1 MKRNILH
8 TLWAAAV
15 LLTACTQEELPL
27 PDTNNAVPL
36 TITITDGGYALTTS
50 ADGSR
55 KAATRAT
62 EDGYRTE
69 FTAGDACGLYIIR
82 GGAVVYDNV
91 KLTATTGTDG
101 SLAWQPET
109 GVTLAGGMVGEHY
122 FLYYPYR
129 ANMTDKVTASATS
142 DEEFFAPLIS
152 GWQPEADQSDYAAGY
167 TASDLMT
174 AKGTASKA
182 DGKLSL
188 SFAMTHRMALAVIEM
203 PKTVYKFTDTGI
215 PDYTVLTAADFTAE
229 AKPYRNS
236 DGTYRYIVNPAAQP
250 VSLTGSYDNGKK
262 EFTVT
267 PNGIVTGNY
276 KTYKVD
282 GAKTDEKSHDL
293 QPGDYLLA
301 DGNLVGKDETLTTG
315 QQADVIAIVF
325 RAGHHAND
333 GSDYSSTGIGSEKC
347 HGYAVALTDATS
359 SYCMWGVYGTEL
371 GCYPTDGSGN
381 KQNNYSNPDIDWSGY
396 SYTQTIITAAG
407 GKENLNATE
416 QAGYPATYY
425 AVVDYETKVK
435 APTNSS
441 GWFLPSIGQ
450 MWNVYQNRTSL
461 FEGKALV
468 SGLRSDWYWSS
479 SESYDSPAGLALCVY
494 VSNGFVNGNYKGYRR
509 SYVRPVL
516 AF

>member
-1 MKRNILH
+1 MKRNIIH
-8 TLWAAAV
+8 TLWAAAL

-27 PDTNNAVPL
+27 PGADNAAPL
-36 TITITDGGYALTTS
+36 AITVTDGGYAPTAS
-50 ADGSR
+50 PGDMQ
-55 KAATRAT
+55 KATATRAT
-62 EDGYRTE
+62 ENGYRTD
-69 FTAGDACGLYIIR
+69 FTAGDQCGLYIVR
-82 GGAVVYDNV
+82 NGAVVYDNV
-91 KLTATTGTDG
+91 KLTAAEGTEG
-101 SLAWQPET
+101 GLVWQPDA
-109 GVTLAGGMVGEHY
+109 GVTLAGGLSDESY
-122 FLYYPYR
+122 FLYYPYQE
-129 ANMTDKVTASATS
+129 NMKDKVTASAT
-142 DEEFFAPLIS
+142 DDDGFFAPLIS

-188 SFAMTHRMALAVIEM
+188 SFAMTHRMALAVIEI

-215 PDYTVLTAADFTAE
+215 PDYTILTAADFTAE

-236 DGTYRYIVNPAAQP
+236 DGIYRYIVNPAAQP

-301 DGNLVGKDETLTTG
+301 DGNIIGKNEALTAE
-315 QQADVIAIVF
+315 QQAACIAIVF

-333 GSDYSSTGIGSEKC
+333 DSDYSSTGIGSEKC

-359 SYCMWGVYGTEL
+359 SYCIWGLYGTEL

-381 KQNNYSNPDIDWSGY
+381 KQDNYSTPDIDWSGY
-396 SYTQTIITAAG
+396 AWTQKIITAAG
-407 GKENLNATE
+407 S
-416 QAGYPATYY
+416 GYPATYY
-425 AVVDYETKVK
+425 AVVDYENNK
-435 APTNSS
+435 AQAPANSS

-450 MWNVYQNRTSL
+450 MLNVSQNRTSL
-461 FEGKALV
+461 FDGKTGV
-468 SGLRSDWYWSS
+468 SVLQMGWYWSS
-479 SESYDSPAGLALCVY
+479 SEEYSLAAYNALYVNVDSGRV
-494 VSNGFVNGNYKGYRR
+494 GFNSKDGSRN
-509 SYVRPVL
+509 YVRPVL

>member
-27 PDTNNAVPL
+27 PGANDAAPL
-36 TITITDGGYALTTS
+36 TITVTDGGYARTTS
-50 ADGSR
+50 ADGSQ

-69 FTAGDACGLYIIR
+69 FTAGDACGLYLVR

-91 KLTATTGTDG
+91 KLTATAGTAG
-101 SLAWQPET
+101 SWAWRPES
-109 GVTLAGGMVGEHY
+109 GVTLAGGMAGELY
-122 FLYYPYR
+122 FLYAPYG
-129 ANMTDKVTASATS
+129 ANRTDRVTASATS

-236 DGTYRYIVNPAAQP
+236 DGTYRYIVNPAAAQP

-262 EFTVT
+262 EFTIT

-301 DGNLVGKDETLTTG
+301 DGNLVGKDETLTAG

-325 RAGHHAND
+325 HAGHHAND

-359 SYCMWGVYGTEL
+359 SCCMWGVYGTEL
-371 GCYPTDGSGN
+371 GCYISGN
-381 KQNNYSNPDIDWSGY
+381 RQNPDIDWNGY
-396 SYTQTIITAAG
+396 AWTQKIITQGAG
-407 GKENLNATE
+407 GVENLNATDE
-416 QAGYPATYY
+416 AGYPATWY
-425 AVVDYETKVK
+425 AVVDYEGKFS
-435 APTNSS
+435 APANSS

-450 MWNVYQNRTSL
+450 MWNVYQQRGLLTSAGGSTL
-461 FEGKALV
+461 QN
-468 SGLRSDWYWSS
+468 DYYWSS
-479 SESYDSPAGLALCVY
+479 SEYYSYPANYALRVGY
-494 VSNGFVNGNYKGYRR
+494 NNVSDNFKDFRLG
-509 SYVRPVL
+509 YVRAVL

>member
-27 PDTNNAVPL
+27 PDTNNAAPL

-69 FTAGDACGLYIIR
+69 FTTGDACGLYLVR

-101 SLAWQPET
+101 SLAWQPEA
-109 GVTLAGGMVGEHY
+109 GVTLGGGLPDEKF

-152 GWQPEADQSDYAAGY
+152 GWQPEADQSDYTAGY

-267 PNGIVTGNY
+267 PNGIVTSNY

-359 SYCMWGVYGTEL
+359 SYCMWGVYRTEL

-416 QAGYPATYY
+416 QAGYPATWY
-425 AVVDYETKVK
+425 AVVDYAGKFN
-435 APTNSS
+435 APANSS

-450 MWNVYQNRTSL
+450 MWNIYQQRGLLTSAGGSTL
-461 FEGKALV
+461 KN
-468 SGLRSDWYWSS
+468 DDYWSS
-479 SESYDSPAGLALCVY
+479 SEHYNDPATYALRVDVRNDRVHY
-494 VSNGFVNGNYKGYRR
+494 WYKY
-509 SYVRPVL
+509 SSICYVRAVL

>member
-27 PDTNNAVPL
+27 PGANDAAPL
-36 TITITDGGYALTTS
+36 TITVTDGGYARTTS
-50 ADGSR
+50 ADGSQ

-69 FTAGDACGLYIIR
+69 FTAGDACGLYLVR

-91 KLTATTGTDG
+91 KLTATAGTDG
-101 SLAWQPET
+101 SLAWQPEA
-109 GVTLAGGMVGEHY
+109 GVTLAGGMAGEHY

-236 DGTYRYIVNPAAQP
+236 DGTYRYIVNPAAAQP

-262 EFTVT
+262 EFTIT

-301 DGNLVGKDETLTTG
+301 DGNLVGKDETLTAG

-325 RAGHHAND
+325 HAGHHAND

-359 SYCMWGVYGTEL
+359 SCCMWGVYGTEL
-371 GCYPTDGSGN
+371 GCYISGN
-381 KQNNYSNPDIDWSGY
+381 RQNPDIDWNGY
-396 SYTQTIITAAG
+396 AWTQKIITQGAG
-407 GKENLNATE
+407 GVENLNATE
-416 QAGYPATYY
+416 QAGYPATWY
-425 AVVDYETKVK
+425 AVVDYEGKFN
-435 APTNSS
+435 APANSS

-450 MWNVYQNRTSL
+450 MWNVYQQRGLLTSAGGSTL
-461 FEGKALV
+461 QN
-468 SGLRSDWYWSS
+468 DYYWSS
-479 SESYDSPAGLALCVY
+479 SEYYSYPANYALRVGY
-494 VSNGFVNGNYKGYRR
+494 NNVSDNFKDFRLG
-509 SYVRPVL
+509 YVRAVL

>member
-1 MKRNILH
+1 MKRNIIH
-8 TLWAAAV
+8 TLWAAAL

-27 PDTNNAVPL
+27 PGADNAAPL
-36 TITITDGGYALTTS
+36 AITVTDGGYAPTAS
-50 ADGSR
+50 PGDMQ
-55 KAATRAT
+55 KATATRAT
-62 EDGYRTE
+62 ENGYRTE
-69 FTAGDACGLYIIR
+69 FTTGDACGLYLVR

-91 KLTATTGTDG
+91 KLTATTGTEG
-101 SLAWQPET
+101 GLVWQPEA
-109 GVTLAGGMVGEHY
+109 GVTLGGGLPDEKF

-129 ANMTDKVTASATS
+129 ANMKDKVTASATS

-174 AKGTASKA
+174 AKGTANNGT

-203 PKTVYKFTDTGI
+203 PKMVYKFTDTGI
-215 PDYTVLTAADFTAE
+215 PDYTILTAADFTAE

-236 DGTYRYIVNPAAQP
+236 DSTYRYIVNPAAQP
-250 VSLTGSYDNGKK
+250 VSLTGSFDEGKK

-267 PNGIVTGNY
+267 PSGITASSY

-282 GAKTDEKSHDL
+282 GGWKEITHNL
-293 QPGDYLLA
+293 QAGDYLLA
-301 DGNLVGKDETLTTG
+301 DGNLVGKDETLTAG

-325 RAGHHAND
+325 HAGHHEND
-333 GSDYSSTGIGSEKC
+333 ASDYSATGIGSKEC

-359 SYCMWGVYGTEL
+359 NTCMWGVYRTEL
-371 GCYPTDGSGN
+371 GCYPTDGSG
-381 KQNNYSNPDIDWSGY
+381 NNYSNPDIDWSGY

-407 GKENLNATE
+407 GKEKLNATE
-416 QAGYPATYY
+416 QAGYPATWY
-425 AVVDYETKVK
+425 AVVDYAGKFS
-435 APTNSS
+435 APANSS

-461 FEGKALV
+461 FDGKTGV
-468 SGLRSDWYWSS
+468 SGLQSDWHWSS
-479 SESYDSPAGLALCVY
+479 SEYYSDPANDALSVD
-494 VSNGFVNGNYKGYRR
+494 VLSGSVGNSDKDKSIVR
-509 SYVRPVL
+509 YVRAVL

>member
-1 MKRNILH
+1 MR
-8 TLWAAAV
+8 
-15 LLTACTQEELPL
+15 E
-27 PDTNNAVPL
+27 
-36 TITITDGGYALTTS
+36 
-50 ADGSR
+50 R
-55 KAATRAT
+55 
-62 EDGYRTE
+62 
-69 FTAGDACGLYIIR
+69 
-82 GGAVVYDNV
+82 
-91 KLTATTGTDG
+91 
-101 SLAWQPET
+101 
-109 GVTLAGGMVGEHY
+109 
-122 FLYYPYR
+122 
-129 ANMTDKVTASATS
+129 
-142 DEEFFAPLIS
+142 
-152 GWQPEADQSDYAAGY
+152 
-167 TASDLMT
+167 
-174 AKGTASKA
+174 
-182 DGKLSL
+182 
-188 SFAMTHRMALAVIEM
+188 
-203 PKTVYKFTDTGI
+203 

-359 SYCMWGVYGTEL
+359 SYCMWGVYRTEL

-416 QAGYPATYY
+416 QAGYPATWY
-425 AVVDYETKVK
+425 AVVDYAGKFN
-435 APTNSS
+435 APANSS

-450 MWNVYQNRTSL
+450 MWNIYQQRGLLTSAGGSTL
-461 FEGKALV
+461 KN
-468 SGLRSDWYWSS
+468 DDYWSS
-479 SESYDSPAGLALCVY
+479 SEHYNDPATYALRVDVRNDRVHY
-494 VSNGFVNGNYKGYRR
+494 WYKY
-509 SYVRPVL
+509 SSICYVRAVL